1 MNIENATAKI
11 DPRVEE
17 AKKLLED
24 VGFVVSPVQGGDPMA
39 RLTRAVEELQEK
51 VFSGHTVDYV
61 QKSNGGGKIVP
72 IGNICHQLCEA
83 IFETQRLAD
92 CVTARTAS
100 LVGYR
105 NDPPSNVEVQHESPQ
120 AMFSIADQLQE
131 MYARITLANN
141 QLHSEVLRLEEGI

>member
-51 VFSGHTVDYV
+51 VFSGHAVDYV
-61 QKSNGGGKIVP
+61 QKSNGGGKTIT
-72 IGNICHQLCEA
+72 ISAICEHLWKA
-83 IFETQRLAD
+83 ISETERLASCINGRATD
-92 CVTARTAS
+92 I
-100 LVGYR
+100 VGYR
-105 NDPPSNVEVQHESPQ
+105 RDTQSNGLEAEVPMPQ
-120 AMFSIADQLQE
+120 FLNEKLMLMIAELE
-131 MYARITLANN
+131 RVNNELAIANA
-141 QLHSEVLRLEEGI
+141 RLEEGI